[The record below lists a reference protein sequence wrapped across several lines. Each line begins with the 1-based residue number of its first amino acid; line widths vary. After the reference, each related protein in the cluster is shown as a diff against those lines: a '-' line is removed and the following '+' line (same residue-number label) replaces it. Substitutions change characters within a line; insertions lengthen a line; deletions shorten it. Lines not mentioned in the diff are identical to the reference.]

1 MKDWALILGSSSG
14 FGAATCKELAK
25 RGIHIYGIH
34 MDRKAG
40 IDKVHNLVNS
50 LQSKDVEVRFNNI
63 NAADSEKRKM
73 VIDELKS
80 IGDVRIK
87 IFMHSLAFGTLKPI
101 INIDAANAIQKR
113 QVDMTLDVMCNSLIY
128 WAQDLYKA
136 GLLQKGSQIFA
147 MTSSGGQRQWKT
159 YGAVSAA
166 KAGLESYCRQLALE
180 LSEFGIAA
188 NALQAGITD
197 TPALRKIP
205 GSKNMLENALRINPG
220 KRITVAEDV
229 AKSIALL
236 GLSEESWLTGNT
248 IRIDGGEDITG

>member
-166 KAGLESYCRQLALE
+166 KAGLESYCRQLAIE
-180 LSEFGIAA
+180 LAEFGIAA
-188 NALQAGITD
+188 NSVQAGVTD

-205 GSKNMLENALRINPG
+205 GSENMLENALRINPG